1 MAKTKEELD
10 ELRKELNTLKD
21 KLKDL
26 DEDEL
31 IEISG
36 GGVNIW
42 DVAVKQKEDF
52 DPKKHQV
59 K

>member
-52 DPKKHQV
+52 DPKNIK
-59 K
+59 